1 MKFKILITESI
12 HECIIQILEDIGY
25 EVHYKPKIDRQGILD
40 TLIDYTGVII
50 RSKTPADK
58 ELISAG
64 KNLKFI
70 ARSGAG
76 MDQLDIE
83 YAKSRNIALLNA
95 PEGNRDAVAEHVL
108 GLLLN
113 LINKI
118 RNADFQVRKRIWDR
132 EGNRGVELMHRTFG
146 IIGFG
151 NMGEAVSKRLSGFGC
166 KIIAYDKYKKG
177 FSNDY
182 VEEVELDDLFEKA
195 DIVSFHVPLTPE
207 TKFYVNNEFIES
219 FKKNIIILNT
229 ARGEILPLTSLL
241 KYLKLGKILAAGLD
255 VLENEKMGNLNKE
268 QDKLL
273 AELFQMENVLFT
285 PHVGGWT
292 VESYIKISETLGA
305 KIKALNLVG
314 EKDGI

>member
-95 PEGNRDAVAEHVL
+95 PEGNRDAVA
-108 GLLLN
+108 
-113 LINKI
+113 
-118 RNADFQVRKRIWDR
+118 
-132 EGNRGVELMHRTFG
+132 
-146 IIGFG
+146 
-151 NMGEAVSKRLSGFGC
+151 
-166 KIIAYDKYKKG
+166 
-177 FSNDY
+177 
-182 VEEVELDDLFEKA
+182 
-195 DIVSFHVPLTPE
+195 
-207 TKFYVNNEFIES
+207 
-219 FKKNIIILNT
+219 
-229 ARGEILPLTSLL
+229 
-241 KYLKLGKILAAGLD
+241 
-255 VLENEKMGNLNKE
+255 
-268 QDKLL
+268 
-273 AELFQMENVLFT
+273 
-285 PHVGGWT
+285 
-292 VESYIKISETLGA
+292 
-305 KIKALNLVG
+305 
-314 EKDGI
+314 

>member
-1 MKFKILITESI
+1 M
-12 HECIIQILEDIGY
+12 LEEIGY

-40 TLIDYTGVII
+40 TLNDYTGIII

-64 KNLKFI
+64 NNLKFL

-76 MDQLDIE
+76 MDQVDLE
-83 YAKSRNIALLNA
+83 YAESRNITLLNA

-108 GLLLN
+108 GLILN
-113 LINKI
+113 LINKM
-118 RNADFQVRKRIWDR
+118 RNADIQVRMKIWDR

-177 FSNDY
+177 FANEY
-182 VEEVELDDLFEKA
+182 VEEVTLEDFFEKA

-207 TKFYVNNEFIES
+207 TKFYVNDEFIKS
-219 FKKNIIILNT
+219 FKKNIILLNT
-229 ARGEILPLTSLL
+229 ARGEILPLKTLI
-241 KYLKLGKILAAGLD
+241 KYLKSGKILAAGLD
-255 VLENEKMGNLNKE
+255 VLENEKMGKLTQE
-268 QDKLL
+268 QNHQLV
-273 AELFQMENVLFT
+273 ELFEMDNVLLT

-292 VESYIKISETLGA
+292 VESYIKISQTLA
-305 KIKALNLVG
+305 KKIKDLKLVG
-314 EKDGI
+314 E

>member
-1 MKFKILITESI
+1 M
-12 HECIIQILEDIGY
+12 
-25 EVHYKPKIDRQGILD
+25 
-40 TLIDYTGVII
+40 
-50 RSKTPADK
+50 
-58 ELISAG
+58 
-64 KNLKFI
+64 
-70 ARSGAG
+70 
-76 MDQLDIE
+76 
-83 YAKSRNIALLNA
+83 
-95 PEGNRDAVAEHVL
+95 
-108 GLLLN
+108 LLN

-219 FKKNIIILNT
+219 FKKNIILLNT